1 MTRPRVSTEL
11 RRQVEEDAQH
21 RCGYCLSEEDFMGAA
36 LTIDHIL
43 PLANGGSNT
52 RENLWSA
59 CR

>member
-1 MTRPRVSTEL
+1 
-11 RRQVEEDAQH
+11 
-21 RCGYCLSEEDFMGAA
+21 MGAA

-59 CR
+59 CRQCNEAKQARTHARDPETGERSLLFNPRTDK